1 MLDLGG
7 PLPSPQASLLG
18 LSEGP
23 LTLQSDSKSRSHL
36 CFLSPFEPHPQHH
49 VSPPCLPAFI
59 CGLPRVNPAGAP
71 HFVLER
77 AQNLRGCG

>member
-49 VSPPCLPAFI
+49 VSPPCLPAFSVAYQESTQREP
-59 CGLPRVNPAGAP
+59 LT
-71 HFVLER
+71 LS
-77 AQNLRGCG
+77 